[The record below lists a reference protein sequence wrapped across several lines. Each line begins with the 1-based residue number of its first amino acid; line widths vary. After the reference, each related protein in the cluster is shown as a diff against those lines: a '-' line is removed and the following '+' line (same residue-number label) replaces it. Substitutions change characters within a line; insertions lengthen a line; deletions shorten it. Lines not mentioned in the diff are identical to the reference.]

1 MATHMKETAQAKK
14 KSTSEQ
20 LRERKILLF
29 QERIAHDEKTI
40 AELEQ
45 SRDALAATDVTGLKV
60 SHKTFGK
67 GTVTEQSSMTITVR
81 FDFGEKRFIMPS
93 AFTDGYLSTENTEI
107 REKLSR
113 YPVIEGEIKRAKE
126 DMHIASRAVQN
137 LLKQ

>member
-1 MATHMKETAQAKK
+1 MKETAQAKK

-40 AELEQ
+40 AELEK
-45 SRDALAATDVTGLKV
+45 SRDALAATDVTGLTV

-81 FDFGEKRFIMPS
+81 FDLGEKRFIMPS
-93 AFTDGYLSTENTEI
+93 AFTDGFLSTENTEI
-107 REKLSR
+107 REKLSQ
-113 YPVIEGEIKRAKE
+113 YSVIEGEIKRTKE
-126 DMHIASRAVQN
+126 DLYMASRAVQN

>member
-1 MATHMKETAQAKK
+1 MKETAQAKN

-29 QERIAHDEKTI
+29 QERIAHYEKTI

-45 SRDALAATDVTGLKV
+45 SRDALAATDVTGLTV

-93 AFTDGYLSTENTEI
+93 AFT
-107 REKLSR
+107 
-113 YPVIEGEIKRAKE
+113 EG
-126 DMHIASRAVQN
+126 
-137 LLKQ
+137 

>member
-1 MATHMKETAQAKK
+1 MKETAQAKK
-14 KSTSEQ
+14 KAPSEQ

-29 QERIAHDEKTI
+29 QERIAHCEKAI
-40 AELEQ
+40 AELEER
-45 SRDALAATDVTGLKV
+45 RDALAATDVTGLTV

-67 GTVTEQSSMTITVR
+67 GTVTKQSGMTITVS

-93 AFTDGYLSTENTEI
+93 AFTNGFLSTENTEI
-107 REKLSR
+107 GEKLSQ

-126 DMHIASRAVQN
+126 DMHNASRAIQS